1 MIVVVVIIIII
12 IIIIIVIIII
22 IIIIIIVT
30 GGKELKSNEG
40 TTQGDPLAVSF
51 FAISLQPSTKIHPA
65 MQNNAG
71 ILTTPSVPV
80 RLRG

>member
-12 IIIIIVIIII
+12 IIIIIV